1 MFHVLDVL
9 VFDFGVS
16 ILKRTFSFV
25 DTTDID
31 EYKFR
36 LFRVRDTGLKASS
49 EFVHEW
55 L

>member
-1 MFHVLDVL
+1 MFHVLNVL
-9 VFDFGVS
+9 VFDVDVS
-16 ILKRTFSFV
+16 ILKRFFSFV

-36 LFRVRDTGLKASS
+36 LFRVRGTGSKTLS